1 MDRRFTILATWDAE
15 AGVWVA
21 TSEEVLGLATEADT
35 IPDLVEKLERILPE
49 LLVENGQI
57 QATDGLPE
65 VPFWIMHE
73 HVTRSSAH

>member
-1 MDRRFTILATWDAE
+1 MERRFTILATWDAE

-21 TSEEVLGLATEADT
+21 TSEEVLGLATEAET

-57 QATDGLPE
+57 EAGDGVPE

-73 HVTRSSAH
+73 HIARSSAH